1 MSNLTSVFSTILE
14 FFKNVGQ
21 FLVEKLT
28 TGTQPTDLLLWI
40 VLGSFVIYIIATVLR
55 TNHSYEARLF
65 KAVDDLNLYFYR
77 NPVINDENL
86 VPFNNKMKQVPKAM
100 RIQWQLFML
109 NRDKPVSE
117 YLSLE
122 NCIERPLK
130 STSYKNSVKT
140 ISWIFNI
147 FIGLLFVVSF
157 AGIVFNSVSTDL
169 GYALYYSIVM
179 PFLVYALK
187 TIFLIFIHIRY
198 NSIVA
203 DLYNNFNVFQR
214 GIDKATASLPDYID
228 YEVLFT
234 RKEIKS
240 SIPILQDYIE
250 RRERLE
256 KEELEKARL
265 SQVEHEKFDFSAAGF
280 DGSLLLERALK
291 ECEIY
296 INNKKRLL
304 LKIAQKNDELTSY
317 KNSYEALAKEQAK
330 QQQASKE
337 NLERLRLSAETST
350 NRVDA
355 SRIKKQQ
362 QKEMERQEQL
372 EKDAQIAYDK
382 FVNEKG
388 IIEEDVKKLEQELLD
403 KKNYIE
409 EVIVAEFKT
418 YSDKMY
424 VSLEEI
430 SKANVQQEIDELISD
445 KDKLTGELQDRIKQL
460 DDKDKELQ
468 TAYSEVEKKQEE
480 IERKDAE
487 LLSKTEAIE
496 KITDEIT
503 DKAKQLV
510 ETREAQVKEEPEE
523 PEYDENGGYYD
534 SEGYYRFRD
543 GGYYDPEGRYFDADG
558 NLVEVEETKIEE
570 TFEPVYDDHGGYFD
584 QEGYYRYQDGS
595 YYDPE
600 GRYFDANGNLVA
612 EETTVEDEQSA
623 QVEAVVEEVST
634 TADESVIEEVLPVQE
649 VEEAVQENEENLPVN
664 EVVNEDSSEEVKVE
678 DSVLESTEEV
688 TAPSTAEIV
697 EEVPQEAVEEVKSE
711 SVDEVLTEED
721 PKIEEVPVEE
731 PKVDEAQE
739 VASVEEIKED
749 TITEDNVAV
758 EESAIEELQAVEV
771 PKVEEEVEKVHDE
784 EVQRVEDAELEAE
797 GEEKPEKKNNDDDED
812 EGKKTSSKKS
822 TGSTTKKSTTSAAK
836 KPVATTKKTSASKS
850 NVSKKEDN
858 ENSKKTTTKKS
869 SSSKSDTAKKSTSG
883 KSSTAKKSTTKKA
896 KKDTTQLSDIVNEIE
911 KVNKKLAES
920 HEELKNHIN
929 NIGSNN

>member
-1 MSNLTSVFSTILE
+1 MSNLTSIFSTILE

-40 VLGSFVIYIIATVLR
+40 VLGSFVIYIIATILR

-65 KAVDDLNLYFYR
+65 KAIDDLNLYFYR

-100 RIQWQLFML
+100 RVQWQLFML
-109 NRDKPVSE
+109 NRDKSVSE

-140 ISWIFNI
+140 TSWVFNI
-147 FIGLLFVVSF
+147 FIGLLFVISF

-169 GYALYYSIVM
+169 GYALYYSMVM

-214 GIDKATASLPDYID
+214 GIDKATATLPDYID

-265 SQVEHEKFDFSAAGF
+265 SQVEHEKFDFAAAGF

-388 IIEEDVKKLEQELLD
+388 IIEEDVRKLEQELLD

-418 YSDKMY
+418 YSDKIY
-424 VSLEEI
+424 DSLEVI
-430 SKANVQQEIDELISD
+430 SRDNVQKEIDELISD

-468 TAYSEVEKKQEE
+468 TAYAEVEKKQEE
-480 IERKDAE
+480 IDRKDAE

-510 ETREAQVKEEPEE
+510 ETRTAQVKEEPEE

-558 NLVEVEETKIEE
+558 NLVEVEEEAKIEE

-584 QEGYYRYQDGS
+584 QEGYYRYKDGS

-600 GRYFDANGNLVA
+600 GRYFDANGNLVQEETTA
-612 EETTVEDEQSA
+612 EETTIVEEP
-623 QVEAVVEEVST
+623 AVVEE
-634 TADESVIEEVLPVQE
+634 SVIETP
-649 VEEAVQENEENLPVN
+649 VEEEASIVESVVEEQPVETPMEPVAE
-664 EVVNEDSSEEVKVE
+664 EVVAETQEEVV
-678 DSVLESTEEV
+678 TEEV
-688 TAPSTAEIV
+688 QVIEENVEQEPVV
-697 EEVPQEAVEEVKSE
+697 EE
-711 SVDEVLTEED
+711 
-721 PKIEEVPVEE
+721 
-731 PKVDEAQE
+731 
-739 VASVEEIKED
+739 
-749 TITEDNVAV
+749 
-758 EESAIEELQAVEV
+758 
-771 PKVEEEVEKVHDE
+771 PKVEEEVEQVHEE
-784 EVQRVEDAELEAE
+784 EVQRVEAAEAE
-797 GEEKPEKKNNDDDED
+797 EVAEEKPGNNNDDEDDED
-812 EGKKTSSKKS
+812 EGKKSSKKS
-822 TGSTTKKSTTSAAK
+822 SGSTTKKSTTSG
-836 KPVATTKKTSASKS
+836 
-850 NVSKKEDN
+850 SKK
-858 ENSKKTTTKKS
+858 SVSTTKKS
-869 SSSKSDTAKKSTSG
+869 STSKSSSKKEVDSE
-883 KSSTAKKSTTKKA
+883 KKSTTKKSA
-896 KKDTTQLSDIVNEIE
+896 SGKSTSSKKTSTKKEKDTTQLSDIVNEIE